1 MDNMNMD
8 NMKIILEHPVGGH
21 PVFRDA
27 LNLHPLAE
35 APLLSKHTIVDPHV
49 VHVHVVHAVH
59 AQAEGGG
66 EETVSGGHLPFGHL
80 PVKHLL
86 VAHDVVVPPQV
97 VSGQVSTTLSPSPGT
112 FSFAINRHLPFRN
125 LPVKHLLVAHD
136 VVVHPHVVVHHGRL
150 ITVMHVTGH
159 FPVVHLPVRHLPVAG
174 HDIVESQPVIVE
186 GHSISVHVAF
196 HLEHVVVD
204 KRREVHHVG
213 GHLGAHHTGLDGRA
227 GEAVVLLLVVAHP
240 HAGHLLV
247 GHVLVLAHDPES
259 LVIGHVLHLLAE
271 TIAVDIRVVALD
283 SGLGVADLKLL
294 RVAVG
299 VAVGVVAKVVLLVV
313 LVDALINVLPVLAA
327 HGHLLVAHSHAGHL
341 PVGELTTR
349 HSHDI
354 VVPPILVHVLP
365 ALHLVHS
372 GVLMS
377 RHVHV

>member
-21 PVFRDA
+21 PVVWDA

-35 APLLSKHTIVDPHV
+35 AALLSKHTIVDPHV

-66 EETVSGGHLPFGHL
+66 VETVAGGHLPLGHL

-86 VAHDVVVPPQV
+86 VAHDVVVH
-97 VSGQVSTTLSPSPGT
+97 S
-112 FSFAINRHLPFRN
+112 
-125 LPVKHLLVAHD
+125 
-136 VVVHPHVVVHHGRL
+136 HVVVYHGRL
-150 ITVMHVTGH
+150 ITVKHVAGH
-159 FPVVHLPVRHLPVAG
+159 FPVVHLPVRHLPFRHLPVRHLPVAG
-174 HDIVESQPVIVE
+174 HDIVEPHPVVVE
-186 GHSISVHVAF
+186 GHSISVHVAL

-204 KRREVHHVG
+204 KRGEVHHVG

-240 HAGHLLV
+240 HARHVAVGHVPAGHLLV

-341 PVGELTTR
+341 PVGHVHAR
-349 HSHDI
+349 HLAVS
-354 VVPPILVHVLP
+354 
-365 ALHLVHS
+365 
-372 GVLMS
+372 
-377 RHVHV
+377 HVHVGVLATVP

>member
-8 NMKIILEHPVGGH
+8 NMKIILEHLVGDH
-21 PVFRDA
+21 PVVWDA

-35 APLLSKHTIVDPHV
+35 AALLSKHTIVDPHV

-66 EETVSGGHLPFGHL
+66 EETIASGHLPFGHL

-86 VAHDVVVPPQV
+86 VAHDVIVPPQV
-97 VSGQVSTTLSPSPGT
+97 VGGQAALGATTPSALVGT
-112 FSFAINRHLPFRN
+112 FSFAINRHLPFGH

-136 VVVHPHVVVHHGRL
+136 VVIHPQVVVHHIWL
-150 ITVMHVTGH
+150 ITVMHVAGH
-159 FPVVHLPVRHLPVAG
+159 FPVIHLPVRHLPVAG
-174 HDIVESQPVIVE
+174 HDIVEPHPVVVE
-186 GHSISVHVAF
+186 GHSISVHVAL

-204 KRREVHHVG
+204 KRGEVHHVG

-240 HAGHLLV
+240 HARHVAVGHVPVGHLLV

-259 LVIGHVLHLLAE
+259 LIIGHVLHLLAE

-313 LVDALINVLPVLAA
+313 LINVLPVLAA

-341 PVGELTTR
+341 PVGHVHAR
-349 HSHDI
+349 HLAVS
-354 VVPPILVHVLP
+354 
-365 ALHLVHS
+365 
-372 GVLMS
+372 
-377 RHVHV
+377 HVHVGVLATVP

>member
-21 PVFRDA
+21 PAVWDA

-35 APLLSKHTIVDPHV
+35 AALLSKHTIVDPHV

-66 EETVSGGHLPFGHL
+66 VETVAGGHLPLGHL

-86 VAHDVVVPPQV
+86 IAHDVVVPPQV

-112 FSFAINRHLPFRN
+112 FSFAINRHLPFGN

-136 VVVHPHVVVHHGRL
+136 VIVHSHVVVYHGRL
-150 ITVMHVTGH
+150 ITVKHVAGH
-159 FPVVHLPVRHLPVAG
+159 FPVVHLPVRHLPVRHLPVAG
-174 HDIVESQPVIVE
+174 HDIVEPHPVVVE

-196 HLEHVVVD
+196 HLEHVVID
-204 KRREVHHVG
+204 ERGEVHHVG

-240 HAGHLLV
+240 HARHVAVGHVPAGHLLV

-341 PVGELTTR
+341 PVGHVHAR
-349 HSHDI
+349 HLAVS
-354 VVPPILVHVLP
+354 
-365 ALHLVHS
+365 
-372 GVLMS
+372 
-377 RHVHV
+377 HVHVGVLATVP